1 MVEFLINKGAKV
13 DSRDKG
19 LRTPL
24 HLACLGGHSVIG
36 KLLLEYNADPYERDT
51 SGRTSMHYACCTGSV
66 ISAIELMSILVRKN
80 TDLVHMKDH
89 TGRTPLHYA
98 IFNQQADQNKIIEK
112 LLQFGANINA
122 IDVDKRTPLHFAS
135 ESGKGKM
142 C

>member
-1 MVEFLINKGAKV
+1 MVEFLINKGAKI
-13 DSRDKG
+13 DTRDKG

-66 ISAIELMSILVRKN
+66 IAAIELMSILVRKN

-112 LLQFGANINA
+112 LL
-122 IDVDKRTPLHFAS
+122 
-135 ESGKGKM
+135 
-142 C
+142 